1 MAINSLKA
9 VLFIAGGAVVAGG
22 SAYVT
27 GALDIFFPEK
37 PAEVASLPASQRAP
51 SAVEPQ
57 AVAPKVEEE
66 SVPAIEEATK
76 PLEAEPEVVVPTF
89 DIVRVEPDGSM
100 VIAGRAAPV
109 ANIEIVTGA
118 TVIGRGE
125 SNEAGDFAIV
135 LDKPLKPGDYSI
147 VLRSTTR
154 DAIVATSSET
164 AIVSVPDHPSGQVLA
179 LVEQPGASSR
189 LITVPE
195 IAAQKQD
202 RPVAQPGQPVA
213 AEPLK
218 PAAETEQAA
227 AQTDQPATEVAS
239 APQPDE
245 VPTEQAAST
254 AQDEPE
260 AEEEAELAG
269 VPTVAAPAAEKPQ
282 DEQQIAAVAEQKPAQ
297 EQAAAS
303 TDGPRIAVEAVEIEG
318 SRVFVA
324 GRAEAGSRVRVYAND
339 ILLGD
344 AQTSEG
350 GRFLVE
356 AERDL
361 PVGDY
366 IVRADLLGRNAE
378 VLARA
383 AVPFAREPGE
393 AVAAVAAPEPQP
405 TVQQPAAAAQ
415 PQVAQAQTEP
425 ARADVEAAQTTDQGA
440 SRAPQAAQQ
449 VASAPAPADSTPAVQ
464 SDASSDM
471 QVTGPKLQNVAGSV
485 IIRRGDTL
493 WHISKRV
500 YGQGVRYTT
509 IYLANQEQIADP
521 NRIWPGQVFNVPEQT
536 EAGEDADMST
546 IADRIPGGQAETR

>member
-1 MAINSLKA
+1 MVVNSLKA
-9 VLFIAGGAVVAGG
+9 VFFIAGGAVVAGG
-22 SAYVT
+22 AAYVT
-27 GALDIFFPEK
+27 GALDGFFPEK
-37 PAEVASLPASQRAP
+37 PAEIASLPAPQPAP

-57 AVAPKVEEE
+57 AVAPKVEEGAAP
-66 SVPAIEEATK
+66 VVEEADS
-76 PLEAEPEVVVPTF
+76 PQEAESEVIVPTF
-89 DIVRVEPDGSM
+89 DIVRVEPDGSL

-118 TVIGRGE
+118 NAIGRGE

-135 LDKPLKPGDYSI
+135 LDQPLKPGDYTI

-164 AIVSVPDHPSGQVLA
+164 AIVSIPEHPSGQVLA
-179 LVEQPGASSR
+179 LVEQPGAPSR

-195 IAAQKQD
+195 APAQKQD
-202 RPVAQPGQPVA
+202 RATSA
-213 AEPLK
+213 AEQ
-218 PAAETEQAA
+218 PAA
-227 AQTDQPATEVAS
+227 EVAS
-239 APQPDE
+239 ASPKKEASAEQE
-245 VPTEQAAST
+245 VSAAEDDSV
-254 AQDEPE
+254 AEDEPVTEGE
-260 AEEEAELAG
+260 AVAEGEEELAG
-269 VPTVAAPAAEKPQ
+269 APAASVPSADEPQVAAISEPQPAPEK
-282 DEQQIAAVAEQKPAQ
+282 
-297 EQAAAS
+297 AAS
-303 TDGPRIAVEAVEIEG
+303 PAGSPRIAVEAVEIEG

-324 GRAEAGSRVRVYAND
+324 GRAEVGSRVRVYAND

-344 AQTSEG
+344 AQASEG

-393 AVAAVAAPEPQP
+393 SVAAVAAPEPQSA
-405 TVQQPAAAAQ
+405 VQQPATQ
-415 PQVAQAQTEP
+415 
-425 ARADVEAAQTTDQGA
+425 
-440 SRAPQAAQQ
+440 APQAQSDAAAAGSGAGQASAQQ
-449 VASAPAPADSTPAVQ
+449 EVASAPAAPIATDSAPAAQ
-464 SDASSDM
+464 SETAADTD
-471 QVTGPKLQNVAGSV
+471 VTGPKLQNVAGSV

-509 IYLANQEQIADP
+509 IYLANQDQIADP
-521 NRIWPGQVFNVPEQT
+521 DRIWPGQIFSVPDKT
-536 EAGEDADMST
+536 DRGENADMST
-546 IADRIPGGQAETR
+546 IADRIPEGQTETR